1 MADHRHI
8 LHVDMDAFYASVEQ
22 LDRPELKGK
31 PVLVGGRPE
40 GRGVVSTASYEA
52 RPFGCRS
59 AMPMAQAVRLCPQ
72 AVVVPPRF
80 ERYSE
85 LSRQVFTVLEEFT
98 PLVEPLS
105 IDEAF
110 LDVTGSTP
118 LFGPPEAMARM
129 LKERVRER
137 TQLTASVGV
146 GPNKFLAK
154 LASDL
159 QKPDGLVVVDRE
171 RVQAFLDPLPIARLW
186 GAGKATLPRLAA
198 LGVETF
204 GDLRRLDPHVLR
216 DRFGDAGHH
225 FHRLV
230 QGLDDRS
237 VVPDHEAKS
246 ISHEITFPVDVE
258 EREHLRSVLLGQ
270 TDQVA
275 RRLRRHGT
283 LARTVTIKI
292 RRADFT
298 TLTRSTTLDQAT
310 DETDA
315 FWQAASGLFEAWS
328 KKDRAAVRLIGMGVS
343 QLTAEADEQ
352 LLLFEQAE
360 MNQRRSLDRTMD
372 AIRDRFGADAVGR
385 GGSLRRKKDT
395 PS

>member
-22 LDRPELKGK
+22 LDRPELRGK

-40 GRGVVSTASYEA
+40 GRGVVATASYEA

-59 AMPMAQAVRLCPQ
+59 AMPMARAVRLCPQ
-72 AVVVPPRF
+72 AIVVAPRF

-85 LSRQVFTVLEEFT
+85 LSRQVFTILEEFT

-110 LDVTGSTP
+110 LDVTGSTR
-118 LFGPPEAMARM
+118 LLGPPEPMART
-129 LKERVRER
+129 LKERVREQ

-154 LASDL
+154 LAGAL
-159 QKPDGLVVVDRE
+159 QKPDGLVVVERD

-186 GAGKATLPRLAA
+186 GVGKATRPRLAA

-204 GDLRRLDPHVLR
+204 GDLRRLDLAVLR
-216 DRFGDAGHH
+216 DRFGEAGEQ

-230 QGLDDRS
+230 RGLDDRP
-237 VVPDHEAKS
+237 VVPDHAARS

-258 EREHLRSVLLGQ
+258 DREHLRSVLLGQ

-275 RRLRRHGT
+275 RRLRRHDM
-283 LARTVTIKI
+283 LARTVTIKL

-310 DETDA
+310 DETDT
-315 FWQAASGLFEAWS
+315 FWQAASRLFEAWS
-328 KKDRAAVRLIGMGVS
+328 QEDRAAVRLIGMGVS
-343 QLTAEADEQ
+343 QLTAPADEQ
-352 LLLFEQAE
+352 LMLFEQAE

-385 GGSLRRKKDT
+385 GGLLRRKKN
-395 PS
+395 P